1 MRFKQLLTAALAATM
16 TLGTALAGGEGWSD
30 DFAASKKQAAEQKKD
45 LLIDFTGSDWC
56 GWCIRLSNEVFKH
69 DAFNKGVKDS
79 FVLVELDYPR
89 DKSKLSEETQK
100 QNSELQQT
108 YGITGFPT
116 ILLCDAE
123 GKPYAKTG
131 YKPGGPE
138 QYVTHLNELREKRTA
153 RDEAFAKAAEATG
166 PEQAKL
172 YLAALQSL
180 GLGDKVMS
188 STYGDII
195 EKIKAADPEDSTGFI
210 KKQEDAAR
218 VEQLNA
224 KLKDMEKEEAMAFL
238 DKSLKEEWPVEGK
251 QHIMGTK
258 ASFLILKDK
267 KFDEGIKLL
276 DEAIALSEETATA
289 TKLKRF
295 KDVLEKNKEQI
306 LKQ

>member
-1 MRFKQLLTAALAATM
+1 MKFKQLLTSALAATL
-16 TLGTALAGGEGWSD
+16 TIGGALAGGEGWSD

-56 GWCIRLSNEVFKH
+56 GWCIRLSKEVFKH
-69 DAFNKGVKDS
+69 DAFNEGVKDS

-89 DKSKLSEETQK
+89 DKSKLSEETQE
-100 QNSELQQT
+100 QNAKLQQQ

-138 QYVTHLNELREKRTA
+138 KYVTHLDELRAKRTA

-180 GLGDKVMS
+180 GLSDKVIG

-210 KKQEDAAR
+210 KKQEEAAR
-218 VEQLNA
+218 QEELNA
-224 KLKDMEKEEAMAFL
+224 KLRGMKKDEVITFL
-238 DKSLKEEWPVEGK
+238 DKSLKEDWPVEGK
-251 QHIMGTK
+251 QHIMGVK
-258 ASFLILKDK
+258 ASYLLQDK
-267 KFDEGIKLL
+267 KVDECLKLL
-276 DEAIALSEETATA
+276 DEAVSLSPDSETA

-295 KDVLEKNKEQI
+295 HGMVEKNKEKI
-306 LKQ
+306 LSQ